1 MASQKYLIGIVPA
14 QTFRLGSANAS
25 NCAALVLF
33 AFYLVFV
40 AEVLQAV
47 MGRPNP
53 LFKHEVRTT
62 ADAWSLVRWQWTY
75 ELVMTIF
82 GIRLMNQLKQR
93 YRPEPLKLPPAGVPI
108 TGGVFLID
116 FDRIVVC
123 PLVFATV
130 SSVFVFEP
138 GFYIAALG
146 CIWTVALIIA
156 RNLRLLSHYTTPYQS
171 AMSFYPAYLLRH
183 PLAIH
188 IVNRSYPKSL
198 AATGSI

>member
-82 GIRLMNQLKQR
+82 GSEWTATRVSVRELTR
-93 YRPEPLKLPPAGVPI
+93 PAYRSPSYEPAQ
-108 TGGVFLID
+108 
-116 FDRIVVC
+116 
-123 PLVFATV
+123 
-130 SSVFVFEP
+130 
-138 GFYIAALG
+138 AALQ
-146 CIWTVALIIA
+146 TRTAQVAPRRSPHHRRVRA
-156 RNLRLLSHYTTPYQS
+156 TFLSFSPLHR
-171 AMSFYPAYLLRH
+171 RH
-183 PLAIH
+183 L
-188 IVNRSYPKSL
+188 
-198 AATGSI
+198 